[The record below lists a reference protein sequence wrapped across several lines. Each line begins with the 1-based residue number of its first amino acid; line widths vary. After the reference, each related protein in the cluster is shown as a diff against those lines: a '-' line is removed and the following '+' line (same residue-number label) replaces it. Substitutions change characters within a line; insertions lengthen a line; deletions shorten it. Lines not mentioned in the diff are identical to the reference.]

1 MAIWLVRAGRYGER
15 EDFAIKENA
24 AVIGWSEL
32 PDLSSLKQRKD
43 LAVLLEEKYPDAK
56 LKTRL
61 NWESQIWAFLS
72 EISKGDLIAMPL
84 KHRALIMFGEFT
96 GDYQYR
102 SDFPAEARH
111 ARPVKW
117 TKEIPRN
124 QIDQDLLYSLGSART
139 VCRIQRHNA
148 EDRIIELLKGK
159 KKAQVNTSQELEE
172 TEETSFDIEQY
183 ARDQI
188 VNAIIKK
195 FKGHGLARLTAA
207 ILDAQGYQTRVSPEG
222 ADGGVDIIAG
232 RGSLGFETPRL
243 AVQVKSGDSPI
254 DVGVM
259 RELTGVMAAFGAD
272 SGLIVAWGGYRG
284 SVEKES
290 ARQYFKIRLWDADT
304 LVKMIQENYDNLSE
318 DIQAE
323 LPLKRIWTL
332 VSEEEE

>member
-1 MAIWLVRAGRYGER
+1 
-15 EDFAIKENA
+15 
-24 AVIGWSEL
+24 
-32 PDLSSLKQRKD
+32 
-43 LAVLLEEKYPDAK
+43 
-56 LKTRL
+56 
-61 NWESQIWAFLS
+61 
-72 EISKGDLIAMPL
+72 
-84 KHRALIMFGEFT
+84 MFGEFT